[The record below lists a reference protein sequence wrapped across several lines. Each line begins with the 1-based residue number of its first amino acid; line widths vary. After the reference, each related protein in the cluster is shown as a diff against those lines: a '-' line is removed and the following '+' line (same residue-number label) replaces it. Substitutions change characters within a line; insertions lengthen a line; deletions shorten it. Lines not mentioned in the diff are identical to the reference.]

1 MTYICRFNWNKDH
14 FSCRNTDLKPRLI
27 EIPNLAALDVVLED
41 VLLKIVKERRNL
53 LFILGSDTLLVNRLT
68 F

>member
-14 FSCRNTDLKPRLI
+14 FSCHHTNLKPRLI

-53 LFILGSDTLLVNRLT
+53 LFILGSDALLINRLA